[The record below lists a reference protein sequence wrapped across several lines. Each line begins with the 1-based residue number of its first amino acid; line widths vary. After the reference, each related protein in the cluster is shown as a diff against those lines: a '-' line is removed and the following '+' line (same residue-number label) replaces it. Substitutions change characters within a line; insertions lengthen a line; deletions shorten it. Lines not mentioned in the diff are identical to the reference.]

1 MAEPVERNLGLDLVR
16 VTETAAM
23 GAARWM
29 GRGDKE
35 AADQAA
41 VDGMRAHLATLEIDG
56 VVVIGEGEKD
66 AAPMLYNGEKV
77 GNGSGMKVEVAVD
90 PVDGTTLTSN
100 GEPGALSVIAV
111 TEGRGLMYSP
121 GALVYMDK
129 IAVGPEAA
137 GLIDLKAPVDHNLRQ
152 VAKAKGKDV
161 NDLTVI
167 LLDRP
172 RNQSYIQAV
181 RAAGA
186 RIRLIR
192 DGDIAASIATARSD
206 TSIDLLLGIGGSP
219 EAVLSAAA
227 LKCMGGEIQ
236 CSLWPRNDAEA
247 AAARDAGMDL
257 ESVIATNDLVG
268 SDNVFF
274 AATGVTTGEYLRG
287 VDFSANTAVTHS
299 VIMRSKTGSI
309 RYMDARHNLA
319 KLREIAAVVLD

>member
-137 GLIDLKAPVDHNLRQ
+137 GLMDLKAPVDHNLRQ

-172 RNQSYIQAV
+172 RNQSYIQGV

-186 RIRLIR
+186 RIRLSR
-192 DGDIAASIATARSD
+192 DGDIAAAIATARSD

-247 AAARDAGMDL
+247 AAARDAGMDM